1 MTGVSTESLKKVEE
15 VLHTNVDQNP
25 TQLAEELFAVVDLV
39 DRDGS
44 LRRALI
50 DSSREPA
57 TRAGIIKALF
67 TGKVSESTFNVV
79 SAAAEQRWSEERDF
93 ADALENVAV
102 VAAAAGAEARGG
114 ADALE
119 AVVNELLTFINIVDS
134 SAEAQ
139 AALSDG
145 RASNEAKQKLAV
157 SLGGVNPTAEGKLLL
172 ERAGAHSRGTTASRL
187 AQKFVEIIVKRQN
200 RWIARV
206 TAARPLSDAQ
216 ILKLQNSLNRV
227 YNRNLKLDITIDPSV
242 IGGLRVQVGDEVVDG
257 TVSNRLSDLD
267 RAVA

>member
-57 TRAGIIKALF
+57 ARAGIVKALF

-79 SAAAEQRWSEERDF
+79 SAAERDF

-102 VAAAAGAEARGG
+102 IAAAAGAEARGG